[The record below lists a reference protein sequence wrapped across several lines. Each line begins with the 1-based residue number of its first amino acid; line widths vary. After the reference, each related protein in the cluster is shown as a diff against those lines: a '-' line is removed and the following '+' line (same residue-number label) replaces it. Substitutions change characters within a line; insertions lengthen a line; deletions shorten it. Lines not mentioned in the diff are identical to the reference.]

1 MCPNRATRDDPTLA
15 TSAAHDDGG
24 LSLLDAVTDRAAQR
38 YRPGE
43 RIGRGGMGE
52 VRLCTDTLLE
62 RTVARK
68 VLLQR
73 TSLRSFLEE
82 ARTQA
87 RLEHPSIVPVYDFG
101 IEGDRPYFTMRQISG
116 TTLER
121 TLARRRDDPSAPQPS
136 RTQRIADFL
145 QICRTVAFAHS
156 RGVVHRDLKPANVML
171 GEFGEIHVLD
181 WGIASSP
188 TRRPGVSVVGDEDH
202 DEEIGCGTLGYAAPE
217 QITGIGEPDGR
228 ADIYSLGVLLF
239 ELLTAARLHI
249 GATDTDLMASNL
261 AEVDVQQRLDQ
272 LPIDLPPELVAVI
285 QRATRREPESRYA
298 SVAELTEAVQAFLD
312 GDRDHERR
320 EAMADRLLLAAERGG
335 AESGSLEARREL
347 LAAAGRALALVPEHS
362 AALAV
367 LRRLLDAPPSVLP
380 PEVDRR
386 LRLADIEETRKQA
399 SSALVS
405 IIGWAA
411 LLVVI
416 AMMGIRAP
424 LGFAILSAAVLAL
437 FGLGI
442 QRAFWG
448 GRTKTP
454 ALIGAAIASV
464 ALTLSATL
472 FGPFLVVPVVATAS
486 ITVFTIDSRPGRALL
501 LLFFLTPILGPWAAE
516 RLGWLDAT
524 MVVDGVI
531 TILPHMAEFSPG
543 ATHWTLLIASMAG
556 VVLAHRT
563 VGRGRRLLM
572 DARRQVAVQ
581 AWQLEQIVPGVAGDV
596 PSNTEVAARGLR
608 RD

>member
-1 MCPNRATRDDPTLA
+1 
-15 TSAAHDDGG
+15 
-24 LSLLDAVTDRAAQR
+24 
-38 YRPGE
+38 
-43 RIGRGGMGE
+43 
-52 VRLCTDTLLE
+52 
-62 RTVARK
+62 
-68 VLLQR
+68 
-73 TSLRSFLEE
+73 
-82 ARTQA
+82 
-87 RLEHPSIVPVYDFG
+87 
-101 IEGDRPYFTMRQISG
+101 
-116 TTLER
+116 
-121 TLARRRDDPSAPQPS
+121 
-136 RTQRIADFL
+136 
-145 QICRTVAFAHS
+145 
-156 RGVVHRDLKPANVML
+156 
-171 GEFGEIHVLD
+171 
-181 WGIASSP
+181 
-188 TRRPGVSVVGDEDH
+188 
-202 DEEIGCGTLGYAAPE
+202 
-217 QITGIGEPDGR
+217 
-228 ADIYSLGVLLF
+228 
-239 ELLTAARLHI
+239 
-249 GATDTDLMASNL
+249 
-261 AEVDVQQRLDQ
+261 
-272 LPIDLPPELVAVI
+272 
-285 QRATRREPESRYA
+285 
-298 SVAELTEAVQAFLD
+298 
-312 GDRDHERR
+312 
-320 EAMADRLLLAAERGG
+320 
-335 AESGSLEARREL
+335 
-347 LAAAGRALALVPEHS
+347 
-362 AALAV
+362 
-367 LRRLLDAPPSVLP
+367 
-380 PEVDRR
+380 
-386 LRLADIEETRKQA
+386 
-399 SSALVS
+399 
-405 IIGWAA
+405 
-411 LLVVI
+411 
-416 AMMGIRAP
+416 MMGIRAP